1 MRAIASLLLVLAS
14 MTLTTSLSW
23 ADVGGVNTMGEY
35 SSPVTTTQTTVITNV
50 MMPASA
56 TQKNPM
62 SYITLPSSTTATF
75 TSPTIMQITAPS
87 TTVLVNPVCLGTS
100 CVPAH

>member
-1 MRAIASLLLVLAS
+1 MRAITSLLLVLAS
-14 MTLTTSLSW
+14 ITLMTSLSW
-23 ADVGGVNTMGEY
+23 ADLGGVNTMGEY
-35 SSPVTTTQTTVITNV
+35 PSPVTTTQTTVITNA
-50 MMPASA
+50 MPPATA

-87 TTVLVNPVCLGTS
+87 TTVLINPVCLGTS
-100 CVPAH
+100 CAPNH